1 MVTHSFQIFKAS
13 HNKLSYLVS
22 RMDLMTK
29 LRSVDLSHNMVVCLF
44 LDWNEMKS
52 LRVLDLYDN
61 RYYFTKT
68 SGEAMTH
75 RTWSIPFDLENLN
88 SYWVSSG
95 SLSLP
100 PSSQVPIEYL
110 NLPNSVYLDD
120 FASSSCEAM
129 THRPWSISFELDI
142 LGFLFL

>member
-1 MVTHSFQIFKAS
+1 M
-13 HNKLSYLVS
+13 S

-68 SGEAMTH
+68 SGEAMTR
-75 RTWSIPFDLENLN
+75 RTWSIPFELEYLN

-110 NLPNSVYLDD
+110 NLLNSVYIDD
-120 FASSSCEAM
+120 IFASTSCALM
-129 THRPWSISFELDI
+129 THMPWSISFELEI
-142 LGFLFL
+142 LVFFIPLDS

>member
-1 MVTHSFQIFKAS
+1 
-13 HNKLSYLVS
+13 
-22 RMDLMTK
+22 MTK

-68 SGEAMTH
+68 SGEAMTR
-75 RTWSIPFDLENLN
+75 RTWSIPFELEYFS
-88 SYWVSSG
+88 SYWVSSV

-110 NLPNSVYLDD
+110 NLRNSVYLDD
-120 FASSSCEAM
+120 FFASTSCEAM
-129 THRPWSISFELDI
+129 TYRTWSISFELEI
-142 LGFLFL
+142 LVYLIPLGSSMDFANTLSLSPSLLIF